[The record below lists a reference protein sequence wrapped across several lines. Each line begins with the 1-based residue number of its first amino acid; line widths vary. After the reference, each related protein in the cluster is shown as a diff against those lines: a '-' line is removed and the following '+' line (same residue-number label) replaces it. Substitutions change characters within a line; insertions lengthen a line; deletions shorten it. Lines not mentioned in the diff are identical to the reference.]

1 MTSLTWFDMGGV
13 IAIAGHL
20 GPFRRINDLHQGD
33 ETAFLHGDQWAYLA
47 GILAVLLGA
56 VVAVFCF
63 PKMERQRAL
72 LAEYRAADTEPAAPT
87 DVPAGPPQPT
97 PA

>member
-1 MTSLTWFDMGGV
+1 MMSLTWFDMGGV
-13 IAIAGHL
+13 IAIAGHRTTYL

-33 ETAFLHGDQWAYLA
+33 KTAFLRGDQWT
-47 GILAVLLGA
+47 
-56 VVAVFCF
+56 
-63 PKMERQRAL
+63 P
-72 LAEYRAADTEPAAPT
+72 